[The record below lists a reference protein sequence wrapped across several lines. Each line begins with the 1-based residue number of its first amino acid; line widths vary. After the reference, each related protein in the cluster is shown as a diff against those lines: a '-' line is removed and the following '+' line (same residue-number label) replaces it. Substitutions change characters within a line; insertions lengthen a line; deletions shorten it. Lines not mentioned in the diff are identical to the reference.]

1 MEMQPG
7 MEVSHQQFLK
17 KEDVKINKALKRVLL
32 LINCAMLG
40 IGNCGGPLLLRL
52 YFVRGGKRIWF
63 SSWLETG
70 GWPVILFPFAASY
83 LRRRLSKGGG
93 DSPDTT
99 RLFFMKP
106 FIFVACAVIG
116 ILTGLDDY
124 IYAAGVARLPVSTAS
139 LIIASHLAFT
149 AFFAFLLVGQRFTP
163 YSINAIALLTVA
175 GVVLGLHTSGDR
187 PANES
192 NKQYLMGFFMT
203 IAAAALYGLV
213 LPMVELTY
221 KKARQTIT
229 FSLVMEMQMVISIF
243 ATLFC
248 TIGMLVNKDFEVIP
262 REARE
267 YELGEAKYY
276 LVVAFSAI
284 IWQFFFL
291 GAIGVIFYGSSLLA
305 AVIITTVLP
314 ITEILAVFIFQEA
327 FKPEKAIS
335 LFLSLWGFASYFYGE
350 FKGSKKRN
358 KIPEPE
364 NPRLNPPLS
373 SSPVTTPK

>member
-335 LFLSLWGFASYFYGE
+335 LFLSLWGFASYFYA
-350 FKGSKKRN
+350 
-358 KIPEPE
+358 
-364 NPRLNPPLS
+364 LLQS
-373 SSPVTTPK
+373 S